1 MQFLV
6 ILPQIEDERI
16 NEESFDYVELN
27 QLETFYKMV
36 LSNLVCD
43 CDLLV
48 LEGILRYY
56 EAYACI
62 FG

>member
-27 QLETFYKMV
+27 QLETFYKIV
-36 LSNLVCD
+36 LSNLVYD

-48 LEGILRYY
+48 VEGILRYY